1 MYMSLETY
9 IAIISLLN
17 TILIATVGVLGYRLN
32 SMSKSSERREVEIL
46 DVVRREL
53 ISGTLS
59 DVLDLK
65 LKPIVQRLDELSA
78 KIDAQQKRGADK

>member
-1 MYMSLETY
+1 MSLEIY
-9 IAIISLLN
+9 ITIISLLN
-17 TILIATVGVLGYRLN
+17 TILIAAVGVLGYRLN

-78 KIDAQQKRGADK
+78 KIDAQQKRGVDK

>member
-1 MYMSLETY
+1 MCMSLEIY
-9 IAIISLLN
+9 ITVISLVN
-17 TILIATVGVLGYRLN
+17 TILIAVVGVLGYRLN

-78 KIDAQQKRGADK
+78 KIDAQQKRGGDK

>member
-1 MYMSLETY
+1 MSLETY

>member
-1 MYMSLETY
+1 MSLEIY
-9 IAIISLLN
+9 ITIISLVN
-17 TILIATVGVLGYRLN
+17 TILIAAVGVLGYRLN
-32 SMSKSSERREVEIL
+32 SMSKSSERREEEIL

-65 LKPIVQRLDELSA
+65 LKPIVQRLDELSS
-78 KIDAQQKRGADK
+78 KIDAYHQKRGGDK